1 MTLFKFLERL
11 VIHHP
16 KKILVSTVL
25 LGILAVP
32 SLLYVQNDP
41 SPHLLPISHPVRQA
55 MEQLREDYT
64 GTNPGVFIMLEAED
78 TIFKTSTLERIQSLT
93 ESIENLRLLSQEDLT
108 ALQQLSTKF
117 PGELAEQLRKILPN
131 EIDGLD
137 DMFWMEFAEIR
148 ESLEEGSLWLPAWD
162 ALINNL
168 EVRAAPVVEVL
179 SMANTDDI
187 VGTLE
192 GLDISPLYEE
202 TPETPAEIKSLRSQ
216 VLANELFRNYLYS
229 EDGRHTGIFVE
240 LATDED
246 DSENLYAIY
255 QALERVFEENPGE
268 DVHYIA
274 GFPIIAATLRT
285 VIDRDTKKF
294 FPFVALLAVFF
305 LWLTFRGFIGVAV
318 PMLVVGFSILFT
330 LAIMVIFE
338 VPLNSITSALPV
350 FLISIGV
357 ADGIHMFSEYRD
369 NRLEGQPREKAV
381 SLMLEKLAL
390 PVTMTSITTAVGFF
404 SLTVSDIIPILTFGI
419 FVAIGTLL
427 AMMLSLVFIPALLMV
442 LPEKKTESAVDSATT
457 TATSSG
463 MHQENFMDRLI
474 QKFLEG
480 LTSWVL
486 SNAKIILLGTLIIS
500 GFSVYGLLQLKVESN
515 LESYFKADAPFVVAN
530 KAMEKMSGSRT
541 INIVIK
547 INEEGEPWKNPEN
560 LKLVEDFQKFLSAEQ
575 RVKRT
580 FSLVDLIKRISYAFN
595 ENRTEF
601 NRLPQTVEILESE
614 ETFEENGQIVKRGV
628 KREISGRNLVAQYL
642 VLYENS
648 GGDVLSDV
656 IDSEYRNLN
665 LTVNISSNSTI
676 EEEKLLMR
684 IDEYAAQHFPPQFI
698 MISAG
703 MVPINVAT
711 STEVVSSQIFS
722 LSGSLLAVL
731 LMLVLIFHS
740 FYRGVMGMIPLAFT
754 VLFNFGIMGY
764 SGVNLD
770 IGTALVSSIVIGI
783 GVDYSIHYLSR
794 MFSEITQGADLQDA
808 IASTVRRSGKA
819 ITSNAVTVGF
829 GFLALGVSEFLPLV
843 TLSWMIWLT
852 LNISALA
859 TMILL
864 PALAVTIPNVFKL
877 GPSENKNY

>member
-25 LGILAVP
+25 LGMLAVP
-32 SLLYVQNDP
+32 SLLYIQNDP

-78 TIFKTSTLERIQSLT
+78 TIFKTSTLERIKSLT
-93 ESIENLRLLSQEDLT
+93 EAIENLRLLTQEDLT
-108 ALQQLSTKF
+108 ALQQLSTKL
-117 PGELAEQLRKILPN
+117 PGESAEKLRKILPN

-148 ESLEEGSLWLPAWD
+148 ESLEEDSLWLPAWD

-168 EVRAAPVVEVL
+168 EVRSAPVVEVL

-202 TPETPAEIKSLRSQ
+202 TPETPAEINRLRKQ

-268 DVHYIA
+268 DLHYIA

-305 LWLTFRGFIGVAV
+305 LWLTFRKFIGVAV

-369 NRLEGQPREKAV
+369 NRLEGHPREKAV

-427 AMMLSLVFIPALLMV
+427 AMVLSLVFIPALLMV
-442 LPEKKTESAVDSATT
+442 LPEKETESAVDSATT

-463 MHQENFMDRLI
+463 VHQENFMDRLF

-486 SNAKIILLGTLIIS
+486 RNAKIILLGALIIS
-500 GFSVYGLLQLKVESN
+500 GFSFYGLLQLKVESN

-595 ENRTEF
+595 ENRTDF
-601 NRLPQTVEILESE
+601 NRLPQAVEILESE
-614 ETFEENGQIVKRGV
+614 ETFEENGQTVKRNV
-628 KREISGRNLVAQYL
+628 KREVSGRDLVAQYL

-665 LTVNISSNSTI
+665 LSVNISSNSTT
-676 EEEKLLMR
+676 EEEKLLKR
-684 IDEYAAQHFPPQFI
+684 IDDYAAQHFPPQFS
-698 MISAG
+698 MTSTG

-711 STEVVSSQIFS
+711 STEVVSSQILS

-731 LMLVLIFHS
+731 LMLVLIFRS
-740 FYRGVMGMIPLAFT
+740 FYRGVMGMIPLVFT
-754 VLFNFGIMGY
+754 VLFNFGFMGY
-764 SGVNLD
+764 FGVNLD

-794 MFSEITQGADLQDA
+794 MFSEIAQGATLQDA
-808 IASTVRRSGKA
+808 IARTVRRSGKA

-829 GFLALGVSEFLPLV
+829 GFLALSVSEFLPLV

-864 PALAVTIPNVFKL
+864 PALAVSLPNALKL
-877 GPSENKNY
+877 RPTDNKK

>member
-25 LGILAVP
+25 LGMLAVP
-32 SLLYVQNDP
+32 SLLYIQNDP

-93 ESIENLRLLSQEDLT
+93 EAIENLRLLSQEDLA
-108 ALQQLSTKF
+108 ALQQLSTKL
-117 PGELAEQLRKILPN
+117 PGESAEQLRKILPN

-168 EVRAAPVVEVL
+168 EVRSAPVVEVL

-192 GLDISPLYEE
+192 GLDISPLYED
-202 TPETPAEIKSLRSQ
+202 TPETPAEINRLRNQ

-268 DVHYIA
+268 DLHYIA
-274 GFPIIAATLRT
+274 GFPIVAATLRT

-305 LWLTFRGFIGVAV
+305 LWLTFRKFIGVAV

-330 LAIMVIFE
+330 LAIMVVFE

-369 NRLEGQPREKAV
+369 NRLEGHPREKAV

-427 AMMLSLVFIPALLMV
+427 AMVLSLVFIPALLMV
-442 LPEKKTESAVDSATT
+442 LPEKETESAVDSATT

-463 MHQENFMDRLI
+463 VHKENFMDRLF

-486 SNAKIILLGTLIIS
+486 RNAKIILLGALIIS
-500 GFSVYGLLQLKVESN
+500 GFSFYGLLQLKVESN

-560 LKLVEDFQKFLSAEQ
+560 LKLVEDFQIFLSAEQ

-595 ENRTEF
+595 ENRTDF
-601 NRLPQTVEILESE
+601 NRLPQAIEILESE
-614 ETFEENGQIVKRGV
+614 ETFEENGQTVKRNV
-628 KREISGRNLVAQYL
+628 KREVSGRDLVAQYL

-665 LTVNISSNSTI
+665 LAVTISSDSTV
-676 EEEKLLMR
+676 EEEKLLLR
-684 IDEYAAQHFPPQFI
+684 IDEYAAQHFPPQFSI
-698 MISAG
+698 ISAG

-711 STEVVSSQIFS
+711 SKEVVSSQILS

-731 LMLVLIFHS
+731 LMLVLIFRS
-740 FYRGVMGMIPLAFT
+740 FYRGLMGMIPLAFT
-754 VLFNFGIMGY
+754 VLFNFGVMGIF
-764 SGVNLD
+764 GVNLD

-794 MFSEITQGADLQDA
+794 MFSEIAQGATLQDA
-808 IASTVRRSGKA
+808 IARTVRRSGKA

-829 GFLALGVSEFLPLV
+829 GFLALSVSEFLPLV

-864 PALAVTIPNVFKL
+864 PALAVSMPNALKL
-877 GPSENKNY
+877 QPAENKK